1 VVASLGRDKSGREPF
16 QRGKPCR
23 SKEQHLSQRV
33 CDSHERRAIMLFGFK
48 PLDVQHIGRSEGA
61 LSFSPSVVKL
71 RVFPEPRGLE
81 LQCI

>member
-1 VVASLGRDKSGREPF
+1 
-16 QRGKPCR
+16 
-23 SKEQHLSQRV
+23 
-33 CDSHERRAIMLFGFK
+33 MLFGFK